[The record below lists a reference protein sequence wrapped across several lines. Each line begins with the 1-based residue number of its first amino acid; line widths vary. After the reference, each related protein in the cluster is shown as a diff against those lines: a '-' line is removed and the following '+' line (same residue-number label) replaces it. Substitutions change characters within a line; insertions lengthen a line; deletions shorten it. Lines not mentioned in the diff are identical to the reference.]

1 MTAYALA
8 ATCPASWRS
17 ATTASPS
24 TRGSHSVSRS
34 LPRMSPHV
42 QKLDLIP
49 RRPRYL
55 IHLFCAHDES
65 NDACP
70 TSPAYNPGLPASG
83 SVPALAS
90 VVFTDECELI
100 ETINPLV
107 VPTSET
113 FSATSRAP
121 RALFISSISAPGK
134 RRIGWRG

>member
-1 MTAYALA
+1 MTAYVLA
-8 ATCPASWRS
+8 ANLPCILAQRYNRFTFDAWLAFGVLLPPAHE
-17 ATTASPS
+17 P
-24 TRGSHSVSRS
+24 TRTKAR
-34 LPRMSPHV
+34 PH
-42 QKLDLIP
+42 P

-70 TSPAYNPGLPASG
+70 TSPAYSPGLPASG

-113 FSATSRAP
+113 FSATLRAP
-121 RALFISSISAPGK
+121 RALLISSISAPGK